1 MAEPTPQALQ
11 PPDRLTRKT
20 TSIAQLLARRVLD
33 TPDREAYRYPV
44 GDQWRSM
51 TWRQTGERIKA
62 IAAGLL
68 SLGLDREDRVG
79 ILCNT
84 RVEWL
89 LADLGIMAGGGATTT
104 VYPSSTA
111 EESAYILADSETR
124 YAIVEDDSQ
133 LKKLVDHRA
142 ELPKL
147 AKVVLIDGAPTDRLG
162 GWVMTLPELEA
173 AGAAHLAKDPR
184 AVDDVVAGTKGEHL
198 ATLIYTSGTTG
209 KPKGVRLLHECWAYC
224 ADAIEATR
232 LWGADDVQ
240 YLWLPMSHSFGKVL
254 MAGHIASGSVTAVD
268 GRIPK
273 LVPNLAVVRPTIMA
287 AVPRIFEKVY
297 NKILEGAKQGSP
309 IKQKIFQWAV
319 SVGKQGSALR
329 QQGKQPGGLL
339 AVKLKLAERLV
350 FSKIKTTFGG
360 RVRYFIS
367 GSAPL
372 SREIAE
378 FFHAC
383 GILILEGYGLTET
396 SAASFVNRPT
406 RFAFGSVGIPV
417 PGTEVKLAPE
427 DGEIL
432 LRSPGVMNGYHNL
445 PDQTAE
451 ALTAD
456 GWLRT
461 GDIGELDGDGVLRI
475 TDRKKDMIKTSGG
488 KYIAPQAIEGKLKAH
503 CPYISQVIVHGDKR
517 NFVTALVTL
526 DEETTMQWAKGNGM
540 NGKPYGEVVKTDEV
554 KKLLSPYFDQV
565 NKTLAK
571 YETVKQFAIL
581 PRDLSVEDGELT
593 PSLKVKRKVVEKKY
607 AGLLDKMY
615 EGSVADMYAVPA
627 MLATRPAF
635 GPLMRSY
642 RSTS

>member
-1 MAEPTPQALQ
+1 MAESTA
-11 PPDRLTRKT
+11 PDRLIRKT
-20 TSIAQLLARRVLD
+20 TSIAQLLARRVHD

-51 TWRQTGERIKA
+51 TWRQSGERIKA

-89 LADLGIMAGGGATTT
+89 LADLGIMSAGGATTT

-133 LKKLVDHRA
+133 LKKLVEHRA
-142 ELPKL
+142 ALPKL
-147 AKVVLIDGAPTDRLG
+147 AKVIVIDGSPAERHS
-162 GWVMTLPELEA
+162 GWITTLTELEA

-184 AVDDVVAGTKGEHL
+184 AVDDVVDATKGEYL

-273 LVPNLAVVRPTIMA
+273 LVANLAVVRPTMMA
-287 AVPRIFEKVY
+287 AAPRIFEKVY
-297 NKILEGAKQGSP
+297 NKIIEGAKRGSP
-309 IKQKIFQWAV
+309 LKQRIFQWAV
-319 SVGKQGSALR
+319 AAGKQGSALR
-329 QQGKQPGGLL
+329 QQGKQPSGLL
-339 AVKLKLAERLV
+339 ALRLRIAERLV
-350 FSKIKTTFGG
+350 FSKIKATFGG

-383 GILILEGYGLTET
+383 GVLILEGYGLTET
-396 SAASFVNRPT
+396 SAAAFVNRPSK
-406 RFAFGSVGIPV
+406 FAFGSVGLPLA
-417 PGTEVKLAPE
+417 GTEIKLATE

-432 LRSPGVMNGYHNL
+432 LKSPAVMQGYHNL

-451 ALTAD
+451 ALTPD

-461 GDIGELDGDGVLRI
+461 GDIGEIDRDGFLRI
-475 TDRKKDMIKTSGG
+475 TDRKKDLIKTSGG

-503 CPYISQVIVHGDKR
+503 CPYISQVIIHGDKR

-526 DEETTMQWAKGNGM
+526 DEETTMQWAKGRGM
-540 NGKPYGEVVKTDEV
+540 NGKSYGEVVKTDEA
-554 KKLLSPYFDQV
+554 KQLLAPYFDEV
-565 NKTLAK
+565 NKSLAK

-581 PRDLSVEDGELT
+581 PRDLSVDEGELT

-615 EGSVADMYAVPA
+615 EGSVAD
-627 MLATRPAF
+627 L
-635 GPLMRSY
+635 
-642 RSTS
+642 

>member
-1 MAEPTPQALQ
+1 MPESIAPE
-11 PPDRLTRKT
+11 RLTRKT
-20 TSIAQLLARRVLD
+20 TSIAQLMSRRVHD

-51 TWRQTGERIKA
+51 TWRQAGERVKA

-68 SLGLDREDRVG
+68 SLGLHREERVG

-84 RVEWL
+84 RVDWL
-89 LADLGIMAGGGATTT
+89 LADLGILSAGGATTT

-111 EESAYILADSETR
+111 EECAFILADSETH
-124 YAIVEDDSQ
+124 YVFAEDAGQ
-133 LKKLVDHRA
+133 VTKLRNHKA
-142 ELPKL
+142 EMPKL
-147 AKVVLIDGAPTDRLG
+147 SKVILVDGAPDAKDG
-162 GWVMTLPELEA
+162 DWVMTLAQLEA
-173 AGAAHLAKDPR
+173 KGAELLAKDPR
-184 AVDDVVAGTKGEHL
+184 AVDDIVDGIESKHL

-224 ADAIEATR
+224 ADAIEACR
-232 LWGADDVQ
+232 LWGKDDVQ

-254 MAGHIASGSVTAVD
+254 MCGHIASGSVTAVD

-273 LVPNLAVVRPTIMA
+273 LVDNLAVVRPTIMA

-297 NKILEGAKQGSP
+297 NKIVETSKKGSP
-309 IKQKIFQWAV
+309 LKQKIFEWALK
-319 SVGKQGSALR
+319 VGREGSAVR
-329 QQGKQPGGLL
+329 QQGREPSGLL
-339 AVKLKLAERLV
+339 AVKLKIADRLV
-350 FSKIKTTFGG
+350 FEKVKARFGG

-406 RFAFGSVGIPV
+406 KFAFGSVGLPM
-417 PGTEVKLAPE
+417 PGTDVKLAKE

-432 LRSPGVMNGYHNL
+432 IKSPGVMQGYHNL
-445 PDQTAE
+445 PEATAE

-461 GDIGELDGDGVLRI
+461 GDIGEVDAKGFLRI
-475 TDRKKDMIKTSGG
+475 TDRKKDLIKTSGG
-488 KYIAPQAIEGKLKAH
+488 KYIAPQSIEGKLKAA
-503 CPYISQVIVHGDKR
+503 CPYISQVIIHGDKR

-526 DEETTMQWAKGNGM
+526 DEEAVMKWARDQGL
-540 NGKPYGEVVKTDEV
+540 NGKGYGDVVQLPDV
-554 KKLLSPYFDQV
+554 KKLLAPYFDEV
-565 NKTLAK
+565 NKSLAK

-581 PRDLSVEDGELT
+581 PKDLSVDEGELT

-607 AGLLDKMY
+607 AAMLDKMY
-615 EGSVADMYAVPA
+615 EGAVADV
-627 MLATRPAF
+627 
-635 GPLMRSY
+635 G
-642 RSTS
+642 

>member
-1 MAEPTPQALQ
+1 MSSSAPE
-11 PPDRLTRKT
+11 RLTRKT
-20 TSIAQLLARRVLD
+20 TSLAELLARRVRD

-51 TWRQTGERIKA
+51 TWRQSGERVRA

-89 LADLGIMAGGGATTT
+89 LADLGVLSAGGATTT

-111 EESAYILADSETR
+111 EECVYILADSAAR
-124 YAIVEDDSQ
+124 YAFVEDAAQ
-133 LKKLVDHRA
+133 LAKLAAHRA
-142 ELPKL
+142 ELPRL
-147 AKVVLIDGAPTDRLG
+147 ARVILIDGAPADAQRD
-162 GWVMTLPELEA
+162 WVLTLSELEA
-173 AGAAHLAKDPR
+173 AGAAHLERDPR
-184 AVDDVVAGTKGEHL
+184 AVDDVVAGIKGEQL

-209 KPKGVRLLHECWAYC
+209 KPKGVRLLQECWAYC
-224 ADAIEATR
+224 ADAIDATR
-232 LWGADDVQ
+232 LWVADDVQ

-273 LVPNLAVVRPTIMA
+273 LVDNLAAVKPTLMA

-297 NKILEGAKQGSP
+297 NRILENAKQGGA
-309 IKQKIFQWAV
+309 IKYRIFQWALA
-319 SVGKQGSALR
+319 VGRAGSQVR
-329 QQGKQPGGLL
+329 QRGGVPSGLL
-339 AVKLKLAERLV
+339 ALQLRLAERLV

-360 RVRYFIS
+360 RVKYFVS
-367 GSAPL
+367 GGAPL

-383 GILILEGYGLTET
+383 GVLILEGYGLTES
-396 SAASFVNRPT
+396 SASSFVNRPT
-406 RFAFGSVGIPV
+406 RFAFGSVGIPL

-432 LRSPGVMNGYHNL
+432 IKSPGVMNGYHNL

-451 ALTAD
+451 ALTPD

-461 GDIGELDGDGVLRI
+461 GDIGEIDRDGFLRV
-475 TDRKKDMIKTSGG
+475 TDRKKDLIKTSSG
-488 KYIAPQAIEGKLKAH
+488 KYIAPQSIEGKLKAA
-503 CPYISQVIVHGDKR
+503 CPYVSQVLIHGDKR
-517 NFVTALVTL
+517 NFVTALVSL
-526 DEETTMQWAKGNGM
+526 DEEATMKWAREHGLG
-540 NGKPYGEVVKTDEV
+540 GKPYSDVVKTDQV
-554 KKLLSPYFDQV
+554 KQLLAPYFDQV

-571 YETVKQFAIL
+571 YETVKQFAVL
-581 PRDLSVEDGELT
+581 PRDLSIDEGELT
-593 PSLKVKRKVVEKKY
+593 PSLKVKRKVVEKRY
-607 AGLLDKMY
+607 ASLLDKMY
-615 EGSVADMYAVPA
+615 EGTVADM
-627 MLATRPAF
+627 
-635 GPLMRSY
+635 G
-642 RSTS
+642 

>member
-1 MAEPTPQALQ
+1 MVESIS
-11 PPDRLTRKT
+11 PDRLIRKT
-20 TSIAQLLARRVLD
+20 TSIAQLLARRVHD

-51 TWRQTGERIKA
+51 TWRQSGERVKA

-89 LADLGIMAGGGATTT
+89 LADLGVMCAGGATTT

-124 YAIVEDDSQ
+124 YAILEDDTQ
-133 LKKLVDHRA
+133 LKKLIEHRA
-142 ELPKL
+142 ALPRL
-147 AKVVLIDGAPTDRLG
+147 AKVILIDGAPTERHG
-162 GWVMTLPELEA
+162 GWVMTLTELEA

-184 AVDDVVAGTKGEHL
+184 AVDDVVEATRGEHL

-209 KPKGVRLLHECWAYC
+209 KPKGVRLLHECWAYS

-273 LVPNLAVVRPTIMA
+273 LVPNLAVVRPTLMS

-309 IKQKIFQWAV
+309 IKQRIFQWAIAA
-319 SVGKQGSALR
+319 GKEGSALR

-339 AVKLKLAERLV
+339 ALRLRIAERLV
-350 FSKIKTTFGG
+350 FSKIKATFGG
-360 RVRYFIS
+360 RVRYLIS

-383 GILILEGYGLTET
+383 GVLILEGYGLTET
-396 SAASFVNRPT
+396 SAAAFVNRPY
-406 RFAFGSVGIPV
+406 RFSFGTVGLPLA
-417 PGTEVKLAPE
+417 GTDVKLAPE
-427 DGEIL
+427 DSEVLIK
-432 LRSPGVMNGYHNL
+432 SPGVMQGYHNL

-451 ALTAD
+451 ALTSD

-461 GDIGELDGDGVLRI
+461 GDIGEIDRDGFLRI
-475 TDRKKDMIKTSGG
+475 TDRKKDLIKTSGG

-526 DEETTMQWAKGNGM
+526 DEEATMNWAKQNGM
-540 NGKPYGEVVKTDEV
+540 NGKPYSEVVKTDEA
-554 KKLLSPYFDQV
+554 KKLLAPYFDEV

-581 PRDLSVEDGELT
+581 PRDLSVDEGELT

-607 AGLLDKMY
+607 AVVLDKMY
-615 EGSVADMYAVPA
+615 EGSVAD
-627 MLATRPAF
+627 L
-635 GPLMRSY
+635 
-642 RSTS
+642 

>member
-1 MAEPTPQALQ
+1 M
-11 PPDRLTRKT
+11 PPFAPERLTRKT
-20 TSIAQLLARRVLD
+20 TSLAELLARRVRD

-51 TWRQTGERIKA
+51 TWRQSGERARA

-89 LADLGIMAGGGATTT
+89 LADLGVLSAGGATTT

-111 EESAYILADSETR
+111 EECAYILADSAAR
-124 YAIVEDDSQ
+124 YAFVEDAAQ
-133 LKKLVDHRA
+133 LAKLVAHRA
-142 ELPKL
+142 GLPGL
-147 AKVVLIDGAPTDRLG
+147 ARVILIDGTPGDAQRD
-162 GWVMTLPELEA
+162 WVMTLAELEA
-173 AGAAHLAKDPR
+173 AGAAHLERDPR
-184 AVDDVVAGTKGEHL
+184 AVDDVVAGIQGEQL

-209 KPKGVRLLHECWAYC
+209 KPKGVRLVHECWAYC

-232 LWGADDVQ
+232 LWVADDVQ

-273 LVPNLAVVRPTIMA
+273 LVDNLAVVKPTLLS

-297 NKILEGAKQGSP
+297 NKILDNAKQGGVL
-309 IKQKIFQWAV
+309 KHRIFLWALG
-319 SVGKQGSALR
+319 VGRASSQVR
-329 QQGKQPGGLL
+329 QRGGTPGGLL
-339 AVKLKLAERLV
+339 ALQLRLAERLV
-350 FSKIKTTFGG
+350 FAKVRATFGG
-360 RVRYFIS
+360 RVKYFIS

-383 GILILEGYGLTET
+383 GVLILEGYGLTET
-396 SAASFVNRPT
+396 SGVAFVNRPT
-406 RFAFGSVGIPV
+406 RFSFGSVGLPV
-417 PGTEVKLAPE
+417 PGTEIRIAPE

-451 ALTAD
+451 ALTPD

-461 GDIGELDGDGVLRI
+461 GDIGELDGDGFLRI
-475 TDRKKDMIKTSGG
+475 TDRKKDLIKTSGG
-488 KYIAPQAIEGKLKAH
+488 KYIAPQSIEGKLKAV
-503 CPYISQVIVHGDKR
+503 CPYISQVIIHGDRR
-517 NFVTALVTL
+517 NFVTALVSL
-526 DEETTMQWAKGNGM
+526 DEEATMKWARDHGLG
-540 NGKPYGEVVKTDEV
+540 GKPYGEVVKADPI
-554 KKLLSPYFDQV
+554 KQLLAPYFDQV

-581 PRDLSVEDGELT
+581 PRDLSVDEGELT
-593 PSLKVKRKVVEKKY
+593 PSLKVKRKVVEKRY
-607 AGLLDKMY
+607 AALLDKMY
-615 EGSVADMYAVPA
+615 EGAVADM
-627 MLATRPAF
+627 
-635 GPLMRSY
+635 G
-642 RSTS
+642 